1 MMKKLTILM
10 VALLASWSTF
20 AQWDDLN
27 PGGGGQI
34 QDVVCDPNVPGRLYL
49 SSDMEGVYRS
59 EDNGVSWQYTSDE
72 LVHARSFI
80 TTIDPN
86 NSNRIYVG
94 TMYGLSISDNKGDNY
109 FFAEETA
116 DNSIGA
122 ISVDP
127 FNSDHIIAAAGW
139 KDDYDFW
146 PWGIG
151 RVASSGPGHY
161 FESWDYG
168 VTWDQVEYNT
178 VTDQFFN
185 VYSVEFDKTR
195 NGTIYIA
202 GDQGLYK
209 TSDWGANW
217 SLIAGPTPYMC
228 RGVKLS
234 PNGNYLYAAY
244 STDNG
249 DYFNVGANSKFYA
262 TRTSTIDWK
271 DITGGLNY
279 TAQMWYPEVDPR
291 STGNS
296 HEIMISYRNQRTGVW
311 KGSVTWNGAT
321 PTVTWANILKEGD
334 NFDTGWDTWYENPN
348 VRWAHFTPT
357 SWDATMPRGIWA
369 TGNQT
374 VFSGTQNG
382 GTWNFLNK
390 YSKPSNIIT
399 PATGE
404 PTYETRGF
412 SNTYA
417 FDGSA
422 YMNYA
427 IQVQGDNGVQESWDY
442 GTSWNNHSVRE
453 FNRNNHAD
461 AVDFAVVDGVKT
473 VVCATG
479 QGWGGTNLSG
489 HTLMTKKLTTL
500 TPSDTWQGRNGNLPT
515 NYNVTM
521 LRVSPHNDKSVIMG
535 IYGSG
540 IWWIE
545 DIKNFINGGS
555 AVQIASPTNGGIA
568 GANSIAFH
576 PTDPN
581 IVYLTANIHSNDTGN
596 QTQHLYEG
604 KRTGGSWAWTIINDG
619 IGWGASVSSWR
630 SGSTNY
636 LAYAGQLLDPATG
649 SYNTNMSVQLST
661 NGGTSWTTIMNKETT
676 LPLKDHSWYD
686 YISNRFTFNYSGMA
700 GTDNQL
706 FLACYDHSFGKP
718 YGALKGTI
726 ESDNSVTWED
736 WTGDMIFPGMTRA
749 QIKTVAGKKYY
760 YGATAGTGLWR
771 REILPT
777 GTGGPNAP
785 SNMTASNSGGGIQ
798 LNWSDNSG
806 NETGFRLERGNDG
819 EGYAVFKTVGA
830 GVTTYTDAG
839 FCPGKTFKYRVRAIN
854 GSGVSSPSGVASATS
869 IAPGLSAGSANGLI
883 AEYFDNIDFTNLV
896 ATGIEEPINFN
907 WQRTGPNTCID
918 VDTWSA
924 RWTGNVTAPTSGTYT
939 FQITGD
945 DAVSLWVNNAL
956 IASQS
961 VEDPNDP
968 VSGTFSMT
976 AGQAVPIKIEFQE
989 DGWDANLVLK
999 WSTGGAAFTVVPAS
1013 ALSSTGGGG
1022 TTVIPTS
1029 VSITGCNSGTNMT
1042 VGSTRDLDEG
1052 VAPSNATNK
1061 SVTWS
1066 SSNTN
1071 VATVNSSGVVAAVA
1085 AGTATIT
1092 VTTNSGNKTATC
1104 AVTVVSGTIVPTSV
1118 SINGCPGSN
1127 MTIGNTATLTRAIQP
1142 TNATN
1147 QNVTWSSSNTSVATV
1162 NASGIVTA
1170 VAAGSATITVTTN
1183 SGNKTATCAV
1193 TVNASTGGCTNPN
1206 KVSNGELDNGQANWG
1221 LWTGGGATASYAVVT
1236 NGGLSGANSAKI
1248 TIGGAGTT
1256 AGHLQFFQPIGAIEN
1271 GKTYEVLYQAKAAA
1285 ARNIVVGV
1293 LKHTDPWTGIKYE
1306 SVNLTT
1312 SAQSYSMEFTATF
1325 TENEARIDFFLG
1337 NSTVDVWI
1345 DGVIL
1350 REKCTTSTV
1359 IPTSVAISGCSS
1371 TNLTV
1376 GSTRI
1381 LSATV
1386 LPSNATNKNVT
1397 WSSSNASVAS
1407 VSSTGV
1413 VTAVGAGT
1421 ATITATTVSG
1431 SKTSTCA
1438 VTSVSATV
1446 IPTSVSISGC
1456 PGSNMAIGN
1465 TANLNETVSPSNATN
1480 KNVTW
1485 SSSNTSVATVSNTG
1499 LVTAVAAGSATITVT
1514 TVSGSKTSTCGV
1526 TVTAPSGNSSVTLRA
1541 RLTNGSSDD
1550 LQLRVNDA
1558 TVKTWTITSSSF
1570 ANYTVSVPLSGNVK
1584 VYFPDNGTDME
1595 LDYII
1600 VDGTTYQAESQAVN
1614 TAVWQGQCGGSYSSL
1629 MHCSGHIDF
1638 GTINGGTSP
1647 VIPTSVSISGCQ
1659 SSLTVGSTASLSA
1672 TVSPSNATNKNVTW
1686 STSNSSVATVSSAG
1700 LVTAVAAGSA
1710 TITVTTVSG
1719 SKTSTCGVTVTAPSG
1734 GTSYRYLRLTGTGT
1748 VGNDVTLQQIHWMV
1762 GSNSYPN
1769 PKLDWATRWNS
1780 WASNSDSNNSNVYG
1794 AFDNTNGGWSVGS
1807 SYPAWI
1813 VIDLGAGNA
1822 ITPNAIMIKPNAS
1835 DRGFSGFTCHGSN
1848 DNANWTQLYSTS
1860 GLTTSTWSGGLTTFN
1875 FGGSSREGLS
1885 PMASLSRTQIEVY
1898 PNPMEVGSTITIDP
1912 MNLKAFDVQVISVSG
1927 HVVFKES
1934 FEGVSGTFDMNIK
1947 ELDQPGIYFIR
1958 FISAGGVATQKL
1970 MVK

>member
-10 VALLASWSTF
+10 IALMTGLSSF
-20 AQWDDLN
+20 AQWEDLN

-86 NSNRIYVG
+86 NSDRIYVG

-127 FNSDHIIAAAGW
+127 FDSDHIIAAAGW

-146 PWGIG
+146 TWGIG
-151 RVASSGPGHY
+151 RVASSDPGHY

-168 VTWDQVEYNT
+168 VSWTQVEYNT

-195 NGTIYIA
+195 QGTIYIA

-209 TSDWGANW
+209 TTNAGTDWN
-217 SLIAGPTPYMC
+217 LITGPTAFMC

-234 PNGNYLYAAY
+234 PNGNYIYAAY

-249 DYFNVGANSKFYA
+249 DYFNVGSNSKFYA
-262 TRTSTIDWK
+262 TRTSTIDWR
-271 DITGGLNY
+271 DITSGLGY

-291 STGNS
+291 STGNT

-311 KGSVTWNGAT
+311 KGSVTWSGAT
-321 PTVTWANILKEGD
+321 PTVTWNNILKEGD

-348 VRWAHFTPT
+348 VRWAHFTPA
-357 SWDATMPRGIWA
+357 SWDSTMPRGIWA

-374 VFSGTQNG
+374 VFSGTQSG
-382 GTWNFLNK
+382 GSWNFLNK
-390 YSKPSNIIT
+390 YSIPTDIIT

-404 PTYETRGF
+404 PTYHTRGF

-442 GTSWNNHSVRE
+442 GYSWNNHSVRE

-479 QGWGGTNLSG
+479 QGWGGANLSG

-500 TPSDTWQGRNGNLPT
+500 TPADTWQGRNGNLPT

-545 DIKNFINGGS
+545 DIKDFINGGS
-555 AVQIASPTNGGIA
+555 AVKIADKDTDNIA

-581 IVYLTANIHSNDTGN
+581 IVYVASNIHENSPTTN
-596 QTQHLYEG
+596 QKQHLYKG
-604 KRTGGSWAWTIINDG
+604 VRSGGNWTWTIINNG
-619 IGWGASVSSWR
+619 VGWGASVSSWR
-630 SGSTNY
+630 ANSKNY
-636 LAYAGQLLDPATG
+636 LAYAGQLLDPSTG
-649 SYNTNMSVQLST
+649 SYSNNMSVQLST
-661 NGGTSWTTIMNKETT
+661 NGGTNWTTIMNKETT
-676 LPLKDHSWYD
+676 LPLKDHAWYD
-686 YISNRFTFNYSGMA
+686 YISNRFTFNYSGLA

-706 FLACYDHSFGKP
+706 FLACYDHSYGKP
-718 YGALKGTI
+718 YGAFRGII

-736 WTGDMIFPGMTRA
+736 WSGDMIFPGMTRA

-771 REILPT
+771 REITPV
-777 GTGGPNAP
+777 GTGGPTAP
-785 SNMTASNSGGGIQ
+785 NNMTASNSGGGIQ

-819 EGYAVFKTVGA
+819 EGYAVFKTVGQN
-830 GVTTYTDAG
+830 VTAYIDAG

-854 GSGVSSPSGVASATS
+854 GNGISSPSNVASSTS
-869 IAPGLSAGSANGLI
+869 IAPGLPAGSANGLI

-896 ATGIEEPINFN
+896 ATGIEEPIDFN

-939 FQITGD
+939 FEVTGD
-945 DAVSLWVNNAL
+945 DAVSLWVNNTL

-968 VSGTFSMT
+968 VSGTVSMT
-976 AGQAVPIKIEFQE
+976 AGQALPIKIEFQE

-999 WSTGGAAFTVVPAS
+999 WSTGGGAMTVVPAS
-1013 ALSSTGGGG
+1013 ALSSSGGGG
-1022 TTVIPTS
+1022 STIIPTS
-1029 VSITGCNSGTNMT
+1029 VSITGCNAGTNLT
-1042 VGSTRDLDEG
+1042 VGGTRDLDEG

-1071 VATVNSSGVVAAVA
+1071 VATVNSSGL
-1085 AGTATIT
+1085 IT
-1092 VTTNSGNKTATC
+1092 G
-1104 AVTVVSGTIVPTSV
+1104 VS
-1118 SINGCPGSN
+1118 
-1127 MTIGNTATLTRAIQP
+1127 
-1142 TNATN
+1142 
-1147 QNVTWSSSNTSVATV
+1147 
-1162 NASGIVTA
+1162 
-1170 VAAGSATITVTTN
+1170 AGSATITVTTN
-1183 SGNKTATCAV
+1183 SGNKTSTCAV
-1193 TVNASTGGCTNPN
+1193 TVVTG
-1206 KVSNGELDNGQANWG
+1206 
-1221 LWTGGGATASYAVVT
+1221 
-1236 NGGLSGANSAKI
+1236 
-1248 TIGGAGTT
+1248 TIV
-1256 AGHLQFFQPIGAIEN
+1256 P
-1271 GKTYEVLYQAKAAA
+1271 
-1285 ARNIVVGV
+1285 
-1293 LKHTDPWTGIKYE
+1293 
-1306 SVNLTT
+1306 
-1312 SAQSYSMEFTATF
+1312 
-1325 TENEARIDFFLG
+1325 
-1337 NSTVDVWI
+1337 
-1345 DGVIL
+1345 
-1350 REKCTTSTV
+1350 
-1359 IPTSVAISGCSS
+1359 
-1371 TNLTV
+1371 
-1376 GSTRI
+1376 
-1381 LSATV
+1381 
-1386 LPSNATNKNVT
+1386 
-1397 WSSSNASVAS
+1397 
-1407 VSSTGV
+1407 TGV
-1413 VTAVGAGT
+1413 S
-1421 ATITATTVSG
+1421 IT
-1431 SKTSTCA
+1431 
-1438 VTSVSATV
+1438 
-1446 IPTSVSISGC
+1446 GC
-1456 PGSNMAIGN
+1456 PGSNLAIGG
-1465 TANLNETVSPSNATN
+1465 TANLNESVSPSNATN
-1480 KNVTW
+1480 KSVTW
-1485 SSSNTSVATVSNTG
+1485 STSNNSVATVSNTG
-1499 LVTAVAAGSATITVT
+1499 LVTAVSAGTATITVT
-1514 TVSGSKTSTCGV
+1514 TVSGSKTSTCAV
-1526 TVTAPSGNSSVTLRA
+1526 TVNAPSGGCTASGTILMEKYDGISGTAISALTGASIYPNSPSSTSQLSSFEITSNVGDNYGVRVRGLICAPETGSYTFWIAGDDAVELWLSSNSNASSKSKIASHTGWTNSREWNKFSAQKSATITLTGGQSYYVEALMKEGSGGDNLAVGWRKPSDGS
-1541 RLTNGSSDD
+1541 GSSP
-1550 LQLRVNDA
+1550 A
-1558 TVKTWTITSSSF
+1558 
-1570 ANYTVSVPLSGNVK
+1570 SVIPGNVLS
-1584 VYFPDNGTDME
+1584 P
-1595 LDYII
+1595 
-1600 VDGTTYQAESQAVN
+1600 AS
-1614 TAVWQGQCGGSYSSL
+1614 GGS
-1629 MHCSGHIDF
+1629 
-1638 GTINGGTSP
+1638 TT
-1647 VIPTSVSISGCQ
+1647 VIPASVAITGCQ
-1659 SSLTVGSTASLSA
+1659 SSLTVGGTASLSA

-1700 LVTAVAAGSA
+1700 LITAVAAGTATITVTTVSGSKTSTCAVTVSASSGGGNSSVTLRARMTSGSSDNVELKINDNTVKTWSVAGSSYANYTVSLPVNGNVKVYFADNGTDMQLDYIIVDGTTYQAENQAVNTAVWQNNSCGGSNSQNMQCSGYIDFGTINGGGTTTVTPSSVLISGCQSSLTVGGTASLSATVSPSNATNKNVTWSTSNSSVAAVSSTGLVTAVAAGSA

-1719 SKTSTCGVTVTAPSG
+1719 SKTATCGVTVTAPTGG
-1734 GTSYRYLRLTGTGT
+1734 GTAYRYLRLTGLGT

-1762 GSNSYPN
+1762 GSTSYPN
-1769 PKLDWATRWNS
+1769 PKLEWATRFQS
-1780 WASNSDSNNSNVYG
+1780 SASNSNSNNSNVYG

-1807 SYPAWI
+1807 SYPVWI

-1822 ITPNAIMIKPNAS
+1822 ITPNAIRIKPNAS

-1848 DNANWTQLYSTS
+1848 DNTNWTQLYSTS
-1860 GLTTSTWSGGLTTFN
+1860 GLTSNSWSGGLTTFT
-1875 FGGSSREGLS
+1875 FSGGSRDGLS
-1885 PMASLSRTQIEVY
+1885 PQATLVAKSEISVY
-1898 PNPMEVGSTITIDP
+1898 PNPMTVGEQLEVDP
-1912 MNLKAFDVQVISVSG
+1912 MNLDQFDMQVINVSG
-1927 HVVFKES
+1927 QVVFKQHFS
-1934 FEGVSGTFDMNIK
+1934 LLSGKFELNIK
-1947 ELDQPGIYFIR
+1947 ELNQPGIYFIR
-1958 FISAGGVATQKL
+1958 FISAEGVSTQKL